1 LADSTPK
8 EGHMIQ
14 TLPQALLLQAETRGS
29 AIALRYKRLGIWHVR
44 SWSELAQDVRRLAAA
59 LHQRGFSRSDDLLI
73 ISQARSEALLLA
85 LAAQWLGGS
94 VTLLNPDLDNRPL
107 LTRLKPAFVLAEA
120 LDAVQQVRSTESPP
134 RVLLYL
140 DGRGLNTAEDRELSA
155 YAELSVGVTAD
166 APVPVGDSAATAFV
180 FHPDGHGHPQRLSH
194 GQLLEGAR
202 KLVARESLSAREEAL
217 AARVFAASG
226 QARYL
231 LAPWL
236 SAGFCLNFPEALAT
250 RDTDRRELGPT
261 LVLGTRESYAR
272 LEFWARERLPLPGTF
287 SHRLYRWALVPDVN
301 IVRRWLG
308 HWLIRR
314 PLLDVLGLSRLRVPL
329 LVGPALSQESA
340 EFFGALGIHPGNWQ
354 EPSTPRALV
363 DVPAHLISQSV

>member
-1 LADSTPK
+1 MT
-8 EGHMIQ
+8 H

-44 SWSELAQDVRRLAAA
+44 SWRELAEDVRRLAAA
-59 LHQRGFSRSDDLLI
+59 LHQCGFSRGDDLLI

-94 VTLLNPDLDNRPL
+94 VTLLDPDLDNRLL

-120 LDAVQQVRSTESPP
+120 LDAVQQVRSIDTPP
-134 RVLLYL
+134 RVLLFL
-140 DGRGLNTAEDRELSA
+140 DGRGLNTAEDRGLNA
-155 YAELSVGVTAD
+155 YAELSVGVTTH
-166 APVPVGDSAATAFV
+166 APTPVSDSAATAFV
-180 FHPDGHGHPQRLSH
+180 FHPANGQPQHLSH

-202 KLVARESLSAREEAL
+202 KLVARESLSASEEAL

-272 LEFWARERLPLPGTF
+272 LEFWTRERLPLPGTF
-287 SHRLYRWALVPDVN
+287 SHRVYRWAMVPEVN
-301 IVRRWLG
+301 SVRRWLA

-314 PLLDVLGLSRLRVPL
+314 PLLDVLGMSRLRVPL
-329 LVGPALSQESA
+329 LVGPALSPESA
-340 EFFGALGIHPGNWQ
+340 EFFGALGIRPGNWQ

-363 DVPAHLISQSV
+363 DAPAHLISQSV

>member
-1 LADSTPK
+1 MT
-8 EGHMIQ
+8 Q
-14 TLPQALLLQAETRGS
+14 TLPQALLLQARTRGTKT
-29 AIALRYKRLGIWHVR
+29 ALRYKRLGIWQAR
-44 SWSELAQDVRRLAAA
+44 SWSEVATDVSRLAAA
-59 LHQRGFSRSDDLLI
+59 LQQRGFSRGDDLLI
-73 ISQARSEALLLA
+73 ISQARAEALLLA

-94 VTLLNPDLDNRPL
+94 VTLLDPELDNRPL
-107 LTRLKPAFVLAEA
+107 LVRLNPAFVLAEA
-120 LDAVQQVRSTESPP
+120 LDSVQQIRDIDQPP

-140 DGRGLNTAEDRELSA
+140 DGRGLNAGDDHGLSG
-155 YAELSVGVTAD
+155 YAELFTRIIAD
-166 APVPVGDSAATAFV
+166 APEPVTEAAATAFV
-180 FHPDGHGHPQRLSH
+180 FHPADGQPRPLSH

-202 KLVARESLSAREEAL
+202 KLITRESLSAGEEAL

-272 LEFWARERLPLPGTF
+272 LEHWARERLPLPGTL
-287 SHRLYRWALVPDVN
+287 SHRLYRWAMAPDARLF
-301 IVRRWLG
+301 RRWIG
-308 HWLIRR
+308 YWLIRR
-314 PLLDVLGLSRLRVPL
+314 PLLDVLGMSRLRVPL

-340 EFFGALGIHPGNWQ
+340 AFFGALGIHPGSWQ
-354 EPSTPRALV
+354 EPSVLREPAQA
-363 DVPAHLISQSV
+363 PAHLISHSV